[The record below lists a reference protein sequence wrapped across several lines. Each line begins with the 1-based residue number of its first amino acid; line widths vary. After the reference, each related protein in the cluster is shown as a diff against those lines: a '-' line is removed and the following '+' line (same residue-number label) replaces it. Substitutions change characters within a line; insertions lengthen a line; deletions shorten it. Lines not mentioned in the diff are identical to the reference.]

1 MVCYF
6 ASYSNHYLYTPKNSW
21 LWRQKDPIIEID
33 ESRKK
38 QNYLKQWIGEVKQS
52 LDRKSVV

>member
-52 LDRKSVV
+52 L